1 LLANAELYEVWQ
13 RGEYLPYTTQQLIDL
28 IVDIKPSVPRYCRIN
43 RVIRDIPSNNVV
55 EGNKRTS
62 LRQDVQSVL
71 SARNQKCVCIRCR
84 EVRSANID
92 NQNMFYEDLV
102 YETGNATEHFLSF
115 NTTDDKLA
123 GFLRLSLPAN
133 SSPAT
138 GIDELTGAALIREV
152 HVYGQSLPVGI
163 ENTGF
168 AQHSG
173 LGTKL
178 LEAASEKAIEMGYN
192 KIAVISAIGTRKYY
206 MDRGFER
213 AEYYL
218 IKKL

>member
-1 LLANAELYEVWQ
+1 
-13 RGEYLPYTTQQLIDL
+13 
-28 IVDIKPSVPRYCRIN
+28 
-43 RVIRDIPSNNVV
+43 
-55 EGNKRTS
+55 
-62 LRQDVQSVL
+62 
-71 SARNQKCVCIRCR
+71 
-84 EVRSANID
+84 
-92 NQNMFYEDLV
+92 MFYEDLV